1 MKMKE
6 KVKAA
11 VVDIL
16 DELIEAELLKW
27 PPDCAGI
34 LYQPE
39 RPESVTKEK
48 E

>member
-39 RPESVTKEK
+39 RPEIEDK
-48 E
+48 

>member
-6 KVKAA
+6 KVKSV

-16 DELIEAELLKW
+16 DELIEAELLEW

-39 RPESVTKEK
+39 RPEIATRESE
-48 E
+48 

>member
-1 MKMKE
+1 MKIKE

-16 DELIEAELLKW
+16 DELIETELLKW

-34 LYQPE
+34 LYQPK
-39 RPESVTKEK
+39 RPEMEDK
-48 E
+48 